1 MSVCPPLVGALG
13 VPTEGGAGSEPP
25 GAVTGRLDS
34 VGAEPLEGSMRSTAT
49 GLRRREDTAGL
60 VLLRCMP
67 ASHVVLL
74 VLAGVG
80 AGIFNGVAGGG
91 SLISFPIL
99 LGLGYPALTANITN
113 TVGIWP
119 GYIASAA
126 GYRSEIGDQSRRLVR
141 LTPVALAGGIAG
153 ALLLLTTSPAA
164 FDKVVPWL
172 VLGAAALFAA
182 QPALRRALDRGT
194 AHPRTRPVLLVV
206 GVFAASVYGGYFG
219 AAMGVVFLAVLGLA
233 LPVSL
238 AHTSGLRAVLSMIVN
253 GIAAAVFIIHGG
265 LAWEAVG
272 LLALGSL
279 AGGYVGARLALALPA
294 PALARGGGGHR
305 RGHRR
310 QAAGLSR
317 ISSPT
322 GVTADHRPLQGA
334 PARPPCRI
342 RLVVADRD
350 VVGVGLG
357 QEHGDRHEPAHH
369 LDAPPRPGRTA
380 SCMRRRDH
388 VDAGVRQRMAN
399 RLRDGHCLG
408 GVPMDAQ
415 GVHPERQH
423 AAVVGHHRTAGEAER
438 LGGRFLGVAENRAG
452 RAALD
457 QAPVVAVGPA
467 AEALLARRH
476 PVAHGHRQRT
486 ATRRQDQRGA
496 VTAAVAH
503 RVAQRLVDRPTLGDL
518 LVQRAVRLHRL
529 DRRAGR
535 EADPGRAR
543 SCPQSE
549 SRSSPRSI
557 SNGRRQKPSPSG

>member
-1 MSVCPPLVGALG
+1 VLTPTEISEGRGTFMLVCPPLVGALG
-13 VPTEGGAGSEPP
+13 VPTVGGAGSKPP
-25 GAVTGRLDS
+25 GVVTGRLGI
-34 VGAEPLEGSMRSTAT
+34 VGAEALEGSMRSTAT
-49 GLRRREDTAGL
+49 GLRRWENTARP

-119 GYIASAA
+119 GYLASAA
-126 GYRSEIGDQSRRLVR
+126 GYRSEIGDQSGRLVR

-153 ALLLLTTSPAA
+153 ALLLLTTSPAS

-219 AAMGVVFLAVLGLA
+219 AAMGVMFLAVLGLA

-253 GIAAAVFIIHGG
+253 GIAAVVFIIHGG

-294 PALARGGGGHR
+294 PALRA
-305 RGHRR
+305 
-310 QAAGLSR
+310 
-317 ISSPT
+317 
-322 GVTADHRPLQGA
+322 
-334 PARPPCRI
+334 
-342 RLVVADRD
+342 VV
-350 VVGVGLG
+350 VVIGVG
-357 QEHGDRHEPAHH
+357 
-369 LDAPPRPGRTA
+369 TA
-380 SCMRRRDH
+380 
-388 VDAGVRQRMAN
+388 VK
-399 RLRDGHCLG
+399 
-408 GVPMDAQ
+408 
-415 GVHPERQH
+415 
-423 AAVVGHHRTAGEAER
+423 
-438 LGGRFLGVAENRAG
+438 
-452 RAALD
+452 
-457 QAPVVAVGPA
+457 
-467 AEALLARRH
+467 
-476 PVAHGHRQRT
+476 
-486 ATRRQDQRGA
+486 
-496 VTAAVAH
+496 
-503 RVAQRLVDRPTLGDL
+503 L
-518 LVQRAVRLHRL
+518 LV
-529 DRRAGR
+529 
-535 EADPGRAR
+535 
-543 SCPQSE
+543 
-549 SRSSPRSI
+549 
-557 SNGRRQKPSPSG
+557 